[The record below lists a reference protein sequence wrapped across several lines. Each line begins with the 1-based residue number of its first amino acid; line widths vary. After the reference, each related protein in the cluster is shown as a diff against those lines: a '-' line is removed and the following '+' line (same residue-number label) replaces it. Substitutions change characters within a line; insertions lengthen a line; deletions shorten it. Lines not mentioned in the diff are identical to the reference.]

1 MTLKTYKD
9 YLKDPETLNE
19 WDEQLI
25 KNNLYDEIIT
35 EAHDQVI
42 EAVSTR
48 RKHQIPHVIEIFNK
62 TIGKRVPQ
70 YFTKNLIAPA

>member
-1 MTLKTYKD
+1 LSYKEKIEEEDELMTLKTYKD

-48 RKHQIPHVIEIFNK
+48 RKH
-62 TIGKRVPQ
+62 
-70 YFTKNLIAPA
+70 